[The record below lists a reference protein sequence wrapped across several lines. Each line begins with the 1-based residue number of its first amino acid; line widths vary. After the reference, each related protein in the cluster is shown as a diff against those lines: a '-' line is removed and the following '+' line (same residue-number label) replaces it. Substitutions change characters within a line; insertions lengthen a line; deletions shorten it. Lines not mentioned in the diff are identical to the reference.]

1 MGELDAFETRFST
14 SYRRY
19 LDEAPTEVD
28 AAALAQTVVA
38 AHPVARRGLWPVAL
52 RPVRA
57 LMWLLLLGL
66 LLAALLGA
74 ALVAGSRHT
83 AVGLACPAGSTP
95 NQPGPAGQPRP
106 PLAGRTPMVFDRHAG
121 RIVLLAIPYDSETPQ
136 TWTLDVC
143 TNAWTRMWPNQE
155 PSAPSQIVYDVD
167 SDATITIDAA
177 TSAVWAYDL
186 GANTWTEKRALPMQ
200 LARQP
205 RLVYDP
211 GSGLVLVQASTSETE
226 SDPSELWTY
235 DVGSDTWTRVEQVGA
250 PDVASAHEGLL
261 VYDASVDRL
270 VAYVVAYDRVSNST
284 ALFDPGLRTWS
295 RAGAVTPAVNLGWG
309 ASGGEI
315 AYDDATKR
323 TVVFSDGKVIAYDA
337 VADRWETLVE
347 GAGFGAFATGR
358 TARLG
363 HWMVFDPVNDQI
375 VVYGGEYRTQADGY
389 WVQADDVLAFDLATR
404 QWTVLLEA
412 SQVEPRS

>member
-1 MGELDAFETRFST
+1 MGELDAFETRFRAT
-14 SYRRY
+14 YRRY
-19 LDEAPTEVD
+19 LGEAPTEVD
-28 AAALAQTVVA
+28 AAALARTVVA

-57 LMWLLLLGL
+57 LAWLLLLGL

-74 ALVAGSRHT
+74 ALVAGSRHPT
-83 AVGLACPAGSTP
+83 LGYACSPGSTP
-95 NQPGPAGQPRP
+95 DRPGPVGQPRP
-106 PLAGRTPMVFDRHAG
+106 PLAGRTPMAFDRHAG

-136 TWTLDVC
+136 TWTFDTC
-143 TNAWTRMWPNQE
+143 TNTWSRMWPNQE
-155 PSAPSQIVYDVD
+155 PSAASQIVYDVD

-186 GANTWTEKRALPMQ
+186 GANAWTEKRALPTQ
-200 LARQP
+200 LSRQP

-211 GSGLVLVQASTSETE
+211 VSGHVLVQASTSEDE
-226 SDPSELWTY
+226 SDPSELWSY
-235 DVGSDTWTRVEQVGA
+235 DVERDTWTRVDQVGA

-270 VAYVVAYDRVSNST
+270 VGYDRTSNST
-284 ALFDPGLRTWS
+284 TLFDPALRTWS
-295 RAGAVTPAVNLGWG
+295 STDALTPVINLGYG

-315 AYDDATKR
+315 AYDDVTKR
-323 TVVFSDGKVIAYDA
+323 TIVFGDGKVIAYDA
-337 VADRWETLVE
+337 AADRWETLVD

-363 HWMVFDPVNDQI
+363 HWMVYDPVNDRL
-375 VVYGGEYRTQADGY
+375 VVYGGDYRTQADGY
-389 WVQADDVLAFDLATR
+389 WVQADDVIAFDLATR

-412 SQVEPRS
+412 SQVVPRG